1 MSENSMHAETSSVP
15 TKRVT
20 WTWQGFLAGTSALVG
35 VAAVLLHLIGN
46 AVHQSYLDKWGVD
59 AGQFPKST
67 DWLVIQGYYG
77 LWNALG
83 VALLSLMSNVLW
95 VIVAGTLLAL
105 YVAALKSKWNP
116 LENWESEVPRWV
128 ARWPES
134 VRKGLLLALMGGLIS
149 IVLIPVMF
157 SLFVF
162 AGLPALVGKGIGE
175 ELAVRQARDFSRG
188 CAASK
193 SACIRLLK
201 GDVLVSEGYL
211 IDSSDSHIA
220 LLDSTLKKARVIERA
235 GLELQATRYP

>member
-1 MSENSMHAETSSVP
+1 MATAVIMPKLGNTVESTIIVEWKKQVGDDVAEGDILCDVETDKAVMEVP
-15 TKRVT
+15 
-20 WTWQGFLAGTSALVG
+20 
-35 VAAVLLHLIGN
+35 
-46 AVHQSYLDKWGVD
+46 
-59 AGQFPKST
+59 ST
-67 DWLVIQGYYG
+67 
-77 LWNALG
+77 
-83 VALLSLMSNVLW
+83 
-95 VIVAGTLLAL
+95 VAGTLLAL